1 MKFRYY
7 IRGFGA
13 GLIVATAV
21 LLIAGM
27 IEKNNNYIVS
37 DNKETQSSGSVI
49 AFTTESTDNKE
60 KETQKTTGKS
70 DEETTQVNKETTT
83 AVVARETESQR
94 PTASIVIGDG
104 SGLVQIEFKGVGT
117 ASEAADILYS
127 AGIIEDKLAFYTYM
141 DISRRIR
148 HRLHPQR
155 VLPRGRQL
163 YVRRLPQ
170 PNQEG
175 PRGRLQTPCR
185 AYHLHDGHGSRRVV
199 GEHVARQRH
208 RRNRPCTVHAG
219 RDHLRR
225 AERGDRTL
233 SESIHPRFRERIRG
247 PRRSVHGHPRNPSH
261 RRGIHSDRGRHLQL
275 RQIRRRHRRRKL
287 SGGPS
292 PSGGRRLLALLVSG
306 LLRHPVPLSDT
317 AENRRPHRRRTQRVD
332 DASRIGFRPRH
343 GSCNGS
349 RRGCGQGCGTLRQG
363 ECRTARPRRP
373 KTARVAQSGGRI
385 FQRVAYVPQDS
396 DNYRCTAVA
405 RRYRRSRRKG

>member
-70 DEETTQVNKETTT
+70 DEETT

-141 DISRRIR
+141 DISGYAVRIR
-148 HRLHPQR
+148 
-155 VLPRGRQL
+155 
-163 YVRRLPQ
+163 
-170 PNQEG
+170 
-175 PRGRLQTPCR
+175 
-185 AYHLHDGHGSRRVV
+185 DGEYSLKPGDSY
-199 GEHVARQRH
+199 ETIARTITQ
-208 RRNRPCTVHAG
+208 
-219 RDHLRR
+219 
-225 AERGDRTL
+225 
-233 SESIHPRFRERIRG
+233 
-247 PRRSVHGHPRNPSH
+247 
-261 RRGIHSDRGRHLQL
+261 SD
-275 RQIRRRHRRRKL
+275 
-287 SGGPS
+287 
-292 PSGGRRLLALLVSG
+292 
-306 LLRHPVPLSDT
+306 
-317 AENRRPHRRRTQRVD
+317 
-332 DASRIGFRPRH
+332 
-343 GSCNGS
+343 
-349 RRGCGQGCGTLRQG
+349 
-363 ECRTARPRRP
+363 
-373 KTARVAQSGGRI
+373 
-385 FQRVAYVPQDS
+385 
-396 DNYRCTAVA
+396 
-405 RRYRRSRRKG
+405 

>member
-70 DEETTQVNKETTT
+70 DEETTQVKETTT

-141 DISRRIR
+141 DISGYAVRIR
-148 HRLHPQR
+148 
-155 VLPRGRQL
+155 
-163 YVRRLPQ
+163 
-170 PNQEG
+170 
-175 PRGRLQTPCR
+175 
-185 AYHLHDGHGSRRVV
+185 DGEYSLKPGDSY
-199 GEHVARQRH
+199 ETIARTITQ
-208 RRNRPCTVHAG
+208 
-219 RDHLRR
+219 
-225 AERGDRTL
+225 
-233 SESIHPRFRERIRG
+233 
-247 PRRSVHGHPRNPSH
+247 
-261 RRGIHSDRGRHLQL
+261 SD
-275 RQIRRRHRRRKL
+275 
-287 SGGPS
+287 
-292 PSGGRRLLALLVSG
+292 
-306 LLRHPVPLSDT
+306 
-317 AENRRPHRRRTQRVD
+317 
-332 DASRIGFRPRH
+332 
-343 GSCNGS
+343 
-349 RRGCGQGCGTLRQG
+349 
-363 ECRTARPRRP
+363 
-373 KTARVAQSGGRI
+373 
-385 FQRVAYVPQDS
+385 
-396 DNYRCTAVA
+396 
-405 RRYRRSRRKG
+405 